1 MVPTA
6 DTVKFGNL
14 LQKLTAEGYNTLV
27 TGETGTGKSCLVGD
41 FVMSSNKEK
50 FVYSTLNF
58 SA

>member
-1 MVPTA
+1 VPTA

-14 LQKLTAEGYNTLV
+14 LHKYTSGGFNVLI
-27 TGETGTGKSCLVGD
+27 TGETGTGKSSLVSD
-41 FVMSSNKEK
+41 FVLNADKDK